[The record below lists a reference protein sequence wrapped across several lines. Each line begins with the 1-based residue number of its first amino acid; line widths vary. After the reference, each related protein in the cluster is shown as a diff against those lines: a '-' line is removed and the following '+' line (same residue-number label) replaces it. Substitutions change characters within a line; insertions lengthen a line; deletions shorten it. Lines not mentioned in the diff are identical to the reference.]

1 MGWEAEGEAG
11 GGDGGRLLGL
21 GGEGGQQAEE
31 AETGAS
37 RGRDAQ
43 GTVRARAQAGVCELW
58 GVGSWCVSQA
68 PGEDVRT
75 ACSTVSVPAG
85 GGEPGL
91 RMEPQGGRRQG
102 RRLEHSRIFR
112 RCGNSWSTSSG
123 KRICTHL
130 GNSFFFFF
138 CRVGVWLRE
147 VSGMSSEII
156 KSSTGK
162 WGDGPESPS
171 CGARPTKR

>member
-11 GGDGGRLLGL
+11 GGDRGRLLGL

-37 RGRDAQ
+37 WGRDAQ

-75 ACSTVSVPAG
+75 ACSTVSVP
-85 GGEPGL
+85 
-91 RMEPQGGRRQG
+91 
-102 RRLEHSRIFR
+102 
-112 RCGNSWSTSSG
+112 
-123 KRICTHL
+123 
-130 GNSFFFFF
+130 
-138 CRVGVWLRE
+138 VGVPLAVVLPPPARGPGTLIPSAQRFVWAAKQPL
-147 VSGMSSEII
+147 
-156 KSSTGK
+156 GK
-162 WGDGPESPS
+162 AAL
-171 CGARPTKR
+171 GALFA

>member
-58 GVGSWCVSQA
+58 GV
-68 PGEDVRT
+68 
-75 ACSTVSVPAG
+75 
-85 GGEPGL
+85 
-91 RMEPQGGRRQG
+91 
-102 RRLEHSRIFR
+102 H
-112 RCGNSWSTSSG
+112 
-123 KRICTHL
+123 
-130 GNSFFFFF
+130 
-138 CRVGVWLRE
+138 
-147 VSGMSSEII
+147 
-156 KSSTGK
+156 
-162 WGDGPESPS
+162 
-171 CGARPTKR
+171 